1 MYILSFLELQEVR
14 HAHKSVMVC
23 DFLATVIGLVLWA
36 SIASGDSGLRI
47 EIDAAAG
54 IKIGVPSD
62 FPASSKASKWEHS
75 WSSTDGGVTLNSL
88 AFEAGRSSEEIYAR
102 LTSIKGRSL
111 TGNTGT
117 AGGRF
122 TLEGQDSDGQ
132 GFYIELH
139 QDGDTVRGFSL
150 IFAEARRNKYA
161 PLIKRV
167 ASSFQ
172 LISASTP
179 NSAPPALAAPVD
191 CQAETD
197 MLAGLARGSTVSMS
211 APPDLGGW
219 RNSGQL
225 GNPVPLSTGHS
236 SLSRVRN
243 PGRDAPARDVG
254 FAQFFRD
261 ASGYERVRCASACRS
276 RAAELIVRRGPHS
289 GRGAASQC
297 QQSYCRGI

>member
-62 FPASSKASKWEHS
+62 FPASSKASKWGHS

-88 AFEAGRSSEEIYAR
+88 AFEAGRSLEEIYAR

-211 APPDLGGW
+211 APPDLAVGGAIAVNW
-219 RNSGQL
+219 EIPSRFPLGIPVYLVFATPDAMRLRAMSASRSSSATPAAMKGFVALPPAARAPRN
-225 GNPVPLSTGHS
+225 
-236 SLSRVRN
+236 
-243 PGRDAPARDVG
+243 
-254 FAQFFRD
+254 
-261 ASGYERVRCASACRS
+261 
-276 RAAELIVRRGPHS
+276 
-289 GRGAASQC
+289 
-297 QQSYCRGI
+297 